1 MRDDE
6 SNVVFSSLTP
16 WMLWALI
23 VALGLVLFFTAG
35 TRVRPVAAPPTTQGP
50 P

>member
-6 SNVVFSSLTP
+6 SDVIFSSLAP

-23 VALGLVLFFTAG
+23 IVLGLVLYFSVG
-35 TRVRPVAAPPTTQGP
+35 TQVQPVAAPPTTQGSP
-50 P
+50 